1 MPNKDVEKKEI
12 DSLLD
17 LVNIFKEY
25 KTFQISLKWKRVW
38 EKSYLPTYSRYRVRQ
53 VKGYGKIAYRY
64 DAKSGGGTD
73 PDIEFHDET
82 SLIGMI
88 HEITEHIPRYVL
100 SIRIISE
107 DKLYDSS
114 ENLIEE
120 IKKLRKEAV
129 MSYLTS
135 KLYKGAQ

>member
-1 MPNKDVEKKEI
+1 MQNKDIERKEI

-25 KTFQISLKWKRVW
+25 KTFQIILKWKRIR

-53 VKGYGKIAYRY
+53 VKGYGKTTYRY

-73 PDIEFHDET
+73 PDVGFQGDVN
-82 SLIGMI
+82 LIKMI

-120 IKKLRKEAV
+120 IKKLREEAV

-135 KLYKGAQ
+135 KLYKGV

>member
-1 MPNKDVEKKEI
+1 MVTKQDVERKEI

-25 KTFQISLKWKRVW
+25 KTFQISF
-38 EKSYLPTYSRYRVRQ
+38 Q
-53 VKGYGKIAYRY
+53 NGKGFKKNHI
-64 DAKSGGGTD
+64 
-73 PDIEFHDET
+73 F
-82 SLIGMI
+82 L
-88 HEITEHIPRYVL
+88 HIPRYVL
-100 SIRIISE
+100 SIRISAE
-107 DKLYDSS
+107 NNLYNSS

-135 KLYKGAQ
+135 QLYREV